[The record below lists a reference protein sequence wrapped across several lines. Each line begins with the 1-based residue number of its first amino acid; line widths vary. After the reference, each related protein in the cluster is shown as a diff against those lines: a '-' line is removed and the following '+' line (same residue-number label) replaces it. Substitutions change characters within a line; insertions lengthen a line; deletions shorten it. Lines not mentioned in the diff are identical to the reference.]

1 MSSPAT
7 VAHNTLI
14 EVQNLKTHFVLDEGL
29 LKAVDGVSLSI
40 ERGKTLGLVGESGCG
55 KSVTAQSIMRIVPPP
70 GRIVQGKI
78 LYSRP
83 GDGGSAGTVDL
94 ASLEASGTDMRRI
107 RGKDITMIFQEPM
120 TSFSPLH
127 TIGNQIMEAILLH
140 RSRDPA
146 EAREIAT
153 DMLAKV
159 GIPNPGQRIDQY
171 PHELSG
177 GMRQRAMIAMALS
190 CNPSL
195 LIADEPTTALDVTV
209 QAQVIELME
218 GLRQELGMSM
228 LYITHDL
235 GVIAEV
241 ADEVAVMYLGRIIE
255 RGSVMD
261 IFYHAAHP
269 YTRALLQSVPRMGR
283 RGQRRRLQAIRG
295 TVPIPINLVD
305 RCAFRTRCQH
315 FERSKCMGSEP
326 ALVEIEK
333 GHWVRCVRYDE
344 LGEGDGALP

>member
-1 MSSPAT
+1 MNGQAGVSGQNA
-7 VAHNTLI
+7 LI
-14 EVQNLKTHFVLDEGL
+14 EVQDLKTHFKLDEGL
-29 LKAVDGVSLSI
+29 LRAVDGVSFTI

-55 KSVTAQSIMRIVPPP
+55 KSVTAQSIMRIVPTP

-78 LYSRP
+78 LFTHKAN
-83 GDGGSAGTVDL
+83 GGAGETVDL
-94 ASLEASGTDMRRI
+94 AQFEASGTPMRRI

-127 TIGNQIMEAILLH
+127 TIGNQIIEAILLH
-140 RSRDPA
+140 RTSDRN
-146 EAREIAT
+146 EAREVAI

-159 GIPNPGQRIDQY
+159 GIPNPRKRIDTY
-171 PHELSG
+171 PHQLSG

-255 RGSVMD
+255 RATAVE
-261 IFYHAAHP
+261 IFHHPLHP
-269 YTRALLQSVPRMGR
+269 YTKALLESVPRMGR
-283 RGQRRRLQAIRG
+283 RGQGKRLQAIRG
-295 TVPIPINLVD
+295 TVPIPINMKEL
-305 RCAFRTRCQH
+305 CGFRTRCRH
-315 FERSKCMGSEP
+315 FDRVKCMVGDPPLLEVDP
-326 ALVEIEK
+326 
-333 GHWVRCVRYDE
+333 GHWVRCFRQEE
-344 LGEGDGALP
+344 LRTPQ